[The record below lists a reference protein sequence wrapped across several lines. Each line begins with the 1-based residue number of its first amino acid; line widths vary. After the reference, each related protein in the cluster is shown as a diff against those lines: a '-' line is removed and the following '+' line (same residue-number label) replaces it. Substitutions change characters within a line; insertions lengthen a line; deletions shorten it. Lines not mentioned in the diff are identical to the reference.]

1 MARFIVIIGLS
12 LLLNG
17 CAASGVQVKEE
28 QLAAFEKGKTTLQ
41 DVVATLGTPTG
52 KTLMPDGSRMISYTY
67 AQAQARPA
75 TFIPI
80 VGAFVGGIDARSN
93 SVVLTFDQRGILK
106 STMSSSHQQGTGM
119 GFAAGTGPQAQVE
132 QQPRQ
137 AP

>member
-1 MARFIVIIGLS
+1 MRGSVVAIVLG
-12 LLLNG
+12 LLLGG
-17 CAASGVQVKEE
+17 CAATGVQVKEE

-41 DVVATLGTPTG
+41 EVVAALGQPTG
-52 KTLMPDGSRMISYTY
+52 NTLMPDGSRMISYTY

-80 VGAFVGGIDARSN
+80 VGAFAGGVDARSN
-93 SVVLTFDQRGILK
+93 TAMLTFDQRGILK
-106 STMSSSHQQGTGM
+106 STMSSSHQQGTGT
-119 GFAAGTGPQAQVE
+119 GFAAGTGVQPQVE